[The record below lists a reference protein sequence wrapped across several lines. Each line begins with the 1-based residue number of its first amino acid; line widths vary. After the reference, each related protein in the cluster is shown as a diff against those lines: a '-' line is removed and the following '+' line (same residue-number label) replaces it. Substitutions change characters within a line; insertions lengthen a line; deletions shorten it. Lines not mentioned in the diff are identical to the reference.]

1 MSMPANEKDSAWT
14 RLIERLSTLPGI
26 GKRSAERIAFH
37 LIRQPHEQTRA
48 LATALNNLVTDLRV
62 CSDCGNL
69 SEADPCAICNDSK
82 RDRSTIMVVE
92 RPSDIVAIEQLGS
105 YQGLYHVLLGRLA
118 PLDGVGPGEINTQP
132 LLERIRKGTVDEV
145 VLATT
150 PTLEGDG
157 TALYLLEQLEQL
169 GIRVTRLAR
178 GMPTGSNFASV
189 SKAVLSDA
197 IQGRTTLK
205 H

>member
-1 MSMPANEKDSAWT
+1 MPNPENDSAWT
-14 RLIERLSTLPGI
+14 RLIDRLGRLPGI

-37 LIRQPHEQTRA
+37 LIRQPPEETQT
-48 LATALNNLVTDLRV
+48 LATALNDLVTDLRV
-62 CSDCGNL
+62 CSECGNL
-69 SEADPCAICNDSK
+69 SEADPCAICADTK
-82 RDRSTIMVVE
+82 RDRTTVMVVE

-105 YQGLYHVLLGRLA
+105 YRGLYHVLLGRLA
-118 PLDGVGPGEINTQP
+118 PLDGIGPGEMNTEP
-132 LLERIRKGTVDEV
+132 LLERIRSSSIDEV

-157 TALYLLEQLEQL
+157 TALFLMEQLERL
-169 GIRVTRLAR
+169 GVRVTRLAR

-197 IQGRTTLK
+197 IQGRTSMNAGQ
-205 H
+205 